1 MRRVNSKATGKWIG
15 KFVKARI
22 GTFTAGS
29 VTVQGRELTDRH
41 YISVCERLR
50 GRGEM
55 RVQAVYY

>member
-1 MRRVNSKATGKWIG
+1 MNSKATGKWIG

-22 GTFTAGS
+22 GTLTAGS
-29 VTVQGRELTDRH
+29 VTGQARELTDRH

-50 GRGEM
+50 ERGKM